1 MHPIK
6 EIVRNQ
12 KAGIKSGIC
21 SVCSANPFVLKASL
35 LKAKKDDNY
44 VLIEATC
51 NQVNQFGGY
60 TGMKPQD
67 FKNLVYELADQ
78 IGIDREKIIL
88 GGDHLGPNVWQS
100 EKADQ
105 AMDWAKTMVRDY
117 VLAGFTKIHLDASMP
132 LADDHNLPLAPE
144 IIAERGAQLCQAA
157 EEAYQE
163 LKKTVPTA
171 VEPVYIIGTEVPTPG
186 GMQAESEELTVTKV
200 EDFKETVELSKQYF
214 QKYNLEK
221 AWDNVVAVVVQPGVE
236 FGDNVIMEYD
246 SNQAR
251 ELSTALTEYD
261 NLVFEGHSTDYQTPQ
276 GLAAMIEGGIA
287 ILKVGPAL
295 TFAAREALYALA
307 MIEDE
312 IYKYDPNVKLSRLI
326 EILDMEMVENPSN
339 WQKHY
344 HGKEVEVRLN
354 RKYSF
359 LDRSRYYLATEA
371 VEDAI
376 RRLIANLSL
385 NEIPLSMI
393 SQYLPEQYKRLR
405 AGLIENTPEAFVIDK
420 IMGALEDYD
429 I

>member
-6 EIVRNQ
+6 KIVQDQ
-12 KAGIKSGIC
+12 KSGIKSGIC

-35 LKAKKDDNY
+35 LKAKEDDNY

-67 FKNLVYELADQ
+67 FKNVVYELADQ
-78 IGIDREKIIL
+78 IGIDRGKIIL

-100 EKADQ
+100 EKAGQ
-105 AMDWAKTMVRDY
+105 AMTWAKEMVRDY

-132 LADDHNLPLAPE
+132 LADDQNLPLNPE

-163 LKKTVPTA
+163 LLKTIPSA
-171 VEPVYIIGTEVPTPG
+171 MQPVYVIGTEVPTPG
-186 GMQAESEELTVTKV
+186 GMQAEDEELTVTTV
-200 EDFKETVELSKQYF
+200 ADFRETVELSKDYF
-214 QKYNLEK
+214 KKYGLEE
-221 AWDNVVAVVVQPGVE
+221 AWENVVAVVVQPGVE
-236 FGDNVIMEYD
+236 FGDNVIMEYN
-246 SNQAR
+246 SQEAQ
-251 ELSTALTEYD
+251 ELSKTLKEYD

-276 GLAAMIEGGIA
+276 GLATMIEDGIA

-307 MIEDE
+307 MIENE
-312 IYKYDPNVKLSRLI
+312 LYKYDSSVKLSRFI
-326 EILDMEMVENPSN
+326 EILDMEMLEKPSN

-344 HGKEVEVRLN
+344 HGKEREVQLD

-359 LDRSRYYLATEA
+359 LDRSRYYLATKEVEEA
-371 VEDAI
+371 I
-376 RRLIANLSL
+376 SRLVTNLNL
-385 NEIPLSMI
+385 KEIPLSML
-393 SQYLPEQYKRLR
+393 SQYLPEQYRHLR
-405 AGLIENTPEAFVIDK
+405 AGLIDNNPEAFVIDK
-420 IMGALEDYD
+420 VMGVLEDYD
-429 I
+429 S